1 MASQNI
7 LLQNFKVI
15 EPHMQNAKAIEPHV
29 TSTQAMPD
37 DRVLITLDDGRS
49 FVIDADQFDLQ
60 TDDTYQ
66 IVLHA
71 SDQQWL
77 IHD

>member
-1 MASQNI
+1 MASQNT
-7 LLQNFKVI
+7 LQQNIKVI
-15 EPHMQNAKAIEPHV
+15 ESHVQNAKSVELHV

-66 IVLHA
+66 IVLHT
-71 SDQQWL
+71 SDQQWA